1 MKKAYG
7 GQGDWQVMEERAK
20 RGRIGRRRVS
30 WEVFCFSHPTQSLVW
45 WYVTGAWVTLDLGLW
60 DCGGCL
66 CYFYNEACALGGY

>member
-30 WEVFCFSHPTQSLVW
+30 WEVFCFSHPTQSLV
-45 WYVTGAWVTLDLGLW
+45 
-60 DCGGCL
+60 
-66 CYFYNEACALGGY
+66 